1 MDDTE
6 ILGRIEELVEEER
19 RLRDSAGRGDVPHT
33 DTQRL
38 RALELSLDQCWDLL
52 RQRRGKRH
60 AGADPDDAAP
70 RDPRTVEHYEQ

>member
-6 ILGRIEELVEEER
+6 ILARMDKLVDEER
-19 RLRDSAGRGDVPHT
+19 RLRDSSAQGELHHA

-38 RALELSLDQCWDLL
+38 RALEVSLDQCWDLL

-60 AGADPDDAAP
+60 SGADPDEAAP
-70 RDPRTVEHYEQ
+70 RDPQTVEHYEQ